1 MDEGRT
7 SLRWGIERRLEF
19 IEFRLFWEGH
29 VNRSDIVNTFG
40 VSIPQASTD
49 LNRYLD
55 IVPANMAYDKSAK
68 TYARGPDFSPRF
80 LSPDADRYLA
90 QLHSVSDGLL
100 NQGETWIGQLP
111 GLGATPTLGRSV
123 NPKVLREIIAAI
135 RRGEALEILYQS
147 MSQPEPGW
155 WWIAPHAIGFDGFR
169 WHARAYSEGDGA
181 FKDFVLSRILEIRAT
196 RPATADGTTDLDWIE
211 DVILEIAPH
220 PGLSPSQQRAI
231 ALDYG
236 MVEDKSEVRVR
247 RALLYC
253 ALKRLGLDTASDAR
267 RPQDQHIVLIN
278 RDEVNSLIRKREES
292 V

>member
-7 SLRWGIERRLEF
+7 NLRWGIERRLEF

-29 VNRSDIVNTFG
+29 VNRSDIVNAFG

-55 IVPANMAYDKSAK
+55 IAPANMVYDKSAK
-68 TYARGPDFSPRF
+68 AYVRGPDFSPRF
-80 LSPDADRYLA
+80 LTPDADRYLA
-90 QLHSVSDGLL
+90 QLRSVSDGIHD
-100 NQGETWIGQLP
+100 QGETWIGQLP
-111 GLGATPTLGRSV
+111 GLGATPTLARSV
-123 NPKVLREIIAAI
+123 NPKVLRAVIGAI

-147 MSQPEPGW
+147 MSQPEPRW
-155 WWIAPHAIGFDGFR
+155 RWIAPHAIGFDGFR
-169 WHARAYSEGDGA
+169 WHARAHSEDDDT
-181 FKDFVLSRILEIRAT
+181 FKDFVLSRILEIRDT
-196 RPATADGTTDLDWIE
+196 RPATRDGNADLDWIE

-236 MVEDKSEVRVR
+236 MTEGKSKVRVR
-247 RALLYC
+247 RALLYY
-253 ALKRLGLDTASDAR
+253 ALKRLGLDTAPGAR
-267 RPQDQHIVLIN
+267 HPQDQHIVLLN
-278 RDEVNSLIRKREES
+278 RDEVDSLTRKREES